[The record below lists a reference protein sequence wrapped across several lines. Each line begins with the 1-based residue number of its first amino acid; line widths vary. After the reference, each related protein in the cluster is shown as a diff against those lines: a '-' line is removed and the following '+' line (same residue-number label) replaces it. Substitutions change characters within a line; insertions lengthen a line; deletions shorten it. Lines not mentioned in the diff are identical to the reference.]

1 MGTADLELAEEGPS
15 GRAEV
20 DHPTGAAEAG
30 DRPDPPPPFQRLGRG
45 EDVSPA
51 MRALARQEDGSGL
64 LLPPRPG
71 SGRRTGP
78 PAAPRGDL
86 CHQVTQEFHDL
97 GEHAVPRVASLE
109 VETSHQAA

>member
-1 MGTADLELAEEGPS
+1 VGTADLELAGEGPS
-15 GRAEV
+15 GRMEV
-20 DHPTGAAEAG
+20 DHPTGAAHSG
-30 DRPDPPPPFQRLGRG
+30 GGPDPPRPFQGLGRG

-51 MRALARQEDGSGL
+51 VRALARQEDGSGL
-64 LLPPRPG
+64 PPLPRSG
-71 SGRRTGP
+71 SGRGAGFP
-78 PAAPRGDL
+78 VAPCGDL